1 MARWV
6 DSQRAVIPLTLAE
19 REPIRQRSAQPDI
32 LGPPVSYVV
41 FARKYRPMTFDEV
54 VGQEHVGQTLK
65 NALAQDRLAHAY
77 LFCGP
82 RGVGKTTMAR
92 ILAKAVNCLVSPG
105 DHPCGQCEACTS
117 IAAGQDIDVLEL
129 DAASRRKVEDIE
141 PLIDSS
147 RYLPQRSPRKI
158 FIVDEAHMLSKT
170 AWNALL
176 KTLEEPPA
184 HVLFIFATTEPSKV
198 IETVRSRCQRF
209 DFKRITE
216 KDIVGKLR
224 RIADAEGAAVDAEVF
239 SEIATRATGGMRD
252 AETLLDQALGAAPTD
267 RALGTEDL
275 VAILGGTPRGER
287 ARILSGAHA
296 GQMKAVLTSAAALVD
311 AGADPVELLQDLF
324 DDVHAAAVAKASGA
338 PPRAG
343 FESLDVEWCLAAA
356 DLLSRHRYMARE
368 SRAARASLD
377 LGLLAVA
384 RLGDVRD
391 IEEMVEKLER
401 MAAGSVA
408 DARAPQPVHGGV
420 ADGRAPSV
428 ADARAPSVA
437 DARAPRVADA
447 RAPRVA
453 DARAPQPVHGET
465 GHGAESAPR
474 EAPRPGTPAALPQL
488 APPVPSQASPQAA
501 PPAPPPAPPHRD
513 PPRAAASA
521 PPTPA
526 PTPAPAARP
535 PAAKPQPPRL
545 TLPTKPQTPQ
555 INRPKTE
562 PGPQN
567 SATATPSTPGSAAPQ
582 AFSAEEMG
590 RIRAHPRVREV
601 LDTFRGRI
609 EHVKRTD
616 DT

>member
-1 MARWV
+1 VSATRSRGTDGV
-6 DSQRAVIPLTLAE
+6 GFDGPK
-19 REPIRQRSAQPDI
+19 REPNYGASFEATASERLSPRSASTLSPTTVRRPSPKPDI
-32 LGPPVSYVV
+32 LSLPVSYVV

-65 NALAQDRLAHAY
+65 NAIAQDRLAHAY
-77 LFCGP
+77 LFSGP

-184 HVLFIFATTEPSKV
+184 HVMFIFATTEPSKV

-224 RIADAEGAAVDAEVF
+224 RIADAEGATVDDEVY

-275 VAILGGTPRGER
+275 VAILGGTPRAER
-287 ARILSGAHA
+287 AQILSGAHA
-296 GQMKAVLTSAAALVD
+296 GRMKDILASAAALVD

-324 DDVHAAAVAKASGA
+324 DDVHATAVAKASGA
-338 PPRAG
+338 SPRAG
-343 FESLDVEWCLAAA
+343 LEALDVEWCLAAA
-356 DLLSRHRYMARE
+356 DLLSRHRRMARE

-391 IEEMVEKLER
+391 LEELVERLER
-401 MAAGSVA
+401 IATDAPSIAG
-408 DARAPQPVHGGV
+408 ARAPSI
-420 ADGRAPSV
+420 ADVRAPSI
-428 ADARAPSVA
+428 ADARAPSIA
-437 DARAPRVADA
+437 DARAPKPAHGA
-447 RAPRVA
+447 AHGAAHGTRAP
-453 DARAPQPVHGET
+453 T
-465 GHGAESAPR
+465 
-474 EAPRPGTPAALPQL
+474 EAPK
-488 APPVPSQASPQAA
+488 PVR
-501 PPAPPPAPPHRD
+501 PAPPPRD
-513 PPRAAASA
+513 PTLAATV
-521 PPTPA
+521 P
-526 PTPAPAARP
+526 
-535 PAAKPQPPRL
+535 KPQAPRL
-545 TLPTKPQTPQ
+545 TLPTKPTAPPPPPA
-555 INRPKTE
+555 PKIE
-562 PGPQN
+562 PPAQN
-567 SATATPSTPGSAAPQ
+567 SAAAPATGGGDTGSGDTGSGNTEPSRPAAAPTQ

-590 RIRAHPRVREV
+590 RVRAHPRVREV

-609 EHVKRTD
+609 EQVRRTD
-616 DT
+616 ET

>member
-420 ADGRAPSV
+420 ADGRAP
-428 ADARAPSVA
+428 
-437 DARAPRVADA
+437 
-447 RAPRVA
+447 RVA

-501 PPAPPPAPPHRD
+501 PPAPPP
-513 PPRAAASA
+513 RAAA
-521 PPTPA
+521 PPTPP